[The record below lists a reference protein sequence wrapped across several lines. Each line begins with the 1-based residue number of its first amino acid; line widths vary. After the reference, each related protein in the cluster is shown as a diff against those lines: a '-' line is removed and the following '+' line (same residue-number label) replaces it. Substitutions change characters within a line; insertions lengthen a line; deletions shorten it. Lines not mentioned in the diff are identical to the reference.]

1 MATCLRILSTLT
13 VEYLMKAKLFV
24 LALAAMNVAPVMART
39 VRDLPPGP
47 TGPGIWAWAV
57 SLFCA

>member
-1 MATCLRILSTLT
+1 
-13 VEYLMKAKLFV
+13 MKAKLFV
-24 LALAAMNVAPVMART
+24 LALAAMSAAPVMART

-47 TGPGIWAWAV
+47 GGPAIWAWFL